1 MKNLLYKELKLVL
14 HPINIMFLAFSSMLM
29 IPSYP
34 YFIIAFYACLGIF
47 MMSITAR
54 ENKDDYY
61 SMMLPIKKSE
71 TVKARFLMATFLE
84 SLQVVIAIPFAL
96 MNLALYPAGN
106 QAGMDPTPAFF
117 GFLLVLFGVF
127 NLIFFTR
134 YYKDTSKVGVPFLW
148 GCIGIA
154 VLMIL
159 IEGVSFAKI
168 ISFASPQAQLTALT
182 AGIILYILLTFA
194 AYKKSVKSFECMDF

>member
-1 MKNLLYKELKLVL
+1 MC
-14 HPINIMFLAFSSMLM
+14 IRDS
-29 IPSYP
+29 
-34 YFIIAFYACLGIF
+34 
-47 MMSITAR
+47 
-54 ENKDDYY
+54 YY

-71 TVKARFLMATFLE
+71 TVKARFLMAAFLE

-106 QAGMDPTPAFF
+106 QVGMDPTPAFF

-159 IEGVSFAKI
+159 IESVSFAKI